1 MRIKTKDMV
10 LVALFAAL
18 TAIGAY
24 ITIPI
29 PTVPIT
35 LQFLFCAFAGI
46 ILGSK
51 LGALSQIIYVLIGL
65 AGMPV
70 FAGGGGGIGCVYK
83 PSFGYL
89 IGFIFTALIIGY
101 LREKIGEIN
110 LIKAFIITLIG
121 LIATYII
128 GVPYLHYALNNFLDV
143 PTTWS
148 GAIKIG
154 VIPFVLGDLI
164 KCFIVAIIAPTVV
177 RTLKRQRIII

>member
-1 MRIKTKDMV
+1 MKISTKDMI

-65 AGMPV
+65 AGVPV
-70 FAGGGGGIGCVYK
+70 FAGGGGGIGYVYK

-89 IGFIFTALIIGY
+89 IGFILTAFIIGY
-101 LREKIGEIN
+101 LREKMGEIN
-110 LIKAFIITLIG
+110 VIKAFIISVLG
-121 LIATYII
+121 LVATYMI
-128 GVPYLHYALNNFLDV
+128 GVPYLHYALNNFSNV
-143 PTTWS
+143 PMTWG

-154 VIPFVLGDLI
+154 IVPFVLGDLI
-164 KCFIVAIIAPTVV
+164 KCFIVAAIAPTVV
-177 RTLKRQRIII
+177 KTLKRERIIK

>member
-1 MRIKTKDMV
+1 MKISTKDMI

-51 LGALSQIIYVLIGL
+51 LGALSQLIYVLIGL
-65 AGMPV
+65 AGLPV
-70 FAGGGGGIGCVYK
+70 FAGGGGGIGYVYK

-89 IGFIFTALIIGY
+89 LGFIFTAFIIGY
-101 LREKIGEIN
+101 LREKMGEIN
-110 LIKAFIITLIG
+110 VIKAFIITVIG
-121 LIATYII
+121 LLATYII
-128 GVPYLHYALNNFLDV
+128 GVPYLHYALNNFLNV
-143 PTTWS
+143 TTTWS

-164 KCFIVAIIAPTVV
+164 KCFIVATIAPTVV
-177 RTLKRQRIII
+177 KTLKRERIIK